1 MLLFIPRAYLTRDG
15 EGEGVIK
22 IRDNCQVSL
31 QVFPSKAGK
40 ERKGLVERQ
49 EGEEVGGLLARQS
62 NK

>member
-22 IRDNCQVSL
+22 IRDNCILASIPFQGG
-31 QVFPSKAGK
+31 KGK
-40 ERKGLVERQ
+40 EGVGGGRQ